1 MDITA
6 KITGIQYDAGCCKKT
21 LKKISY
27 ANFDV
32 NTAPTKCVIE
42 SGEFSYTI
50 SKWVSPKRTRSYPY
64 ERVYD
69 TLTTSNKCITVI
81 PIIKDEGAK
90 GDRDY
95 LQWDTISLMSLFDVY
110 VILANYV
117 DAEKSKRN
125 KNKITKQQFDNT
137 YVKRKVEEISQ
148 FRSSALHWN
157 LKEMEQTFPWLINK
171 VKRDY
176 GKIGKKLG
184 IKFHGEKGID
194 NFKEKIDE
202 GVEKFKKF
210 SRSKAE
216 EAQNRE
222 RQTEQPKEALS
233 TLSKATITIHNYL
246 GGEYYLTTDEIV
258 IKDNELFFIEG
269 KHTRAQKLPSLGDIK
284 DGLLKLILY
293 TNLEEVEV
301 NGEGFNVVPVLKL
314 TSEKISGSI
323 RDTSSPKDLET
334 FFAENSFSA
343 RQKQNIKELFKE
355 AKKNHFNVVIEWAT
369 T

>member
-6 KITGIQYDAGCCKKT
+6 KITGIQYDAEFCKKT

-42 SGEFSYTI
+42 SDEFSYAV

-64 ERVYD
+64 ERV
-69 TLTTSNKCITVI
+69 
-81 PIIKDEGAK
+81 
-90 GDRDY
+90 
-95 LQWDTISLMSLFDVY
+95 
-110 VILANYV
+110 
-117 DAEKSKRN
+117 
-125 KNKITKQQFDNT
+125 
-137 YVKRKVEEISQ
+137 
-148 FRSSALHWN
+148 
-157 LKEMEQTFPWLINK
+157 
-171 VKRDY
+171 Y

-222 RQTEQPKEALS
+222 RQTQQPKEALS

-258 IKDNELFFIEG
+258 IKDNELFLIEG
-269 KHTRAQKLPSLGDIK
+269 KHTKAQKLPSLGDIK

-301 NGEGFNVVPVLKL
+301 NEKGLNVVPVLKL

-334 FFAENSFSA
+334 FFVENFLSA
-343 RQKQNIKELFKE
+343 RQKQNIKELIKE